1 MGQKLRIEEMNRLNE
16 AEFRDSQKIPVIVA
30 LDNVRSMHNVGAVF
44 RTADCFRI
52 EKIILGGFT
61 PVPPH
66 REITKTAI
74 GAESTVTWEHH
85 QDLQPVIESLSK
97 EGYTVCSL
105 EQVHDSTILN
115 NYPVNIQH
123 KYVLLL
129 GHEIKG
135 VSQDLIDL
143 SDVSL
148 EIPQYGTKHS
158 LNVSVAAGIALH
170 HLSMG
175 FWLSSTND

>member
-1 MGQKLRIEEMNRLNE
+1 MNRLNE
-16 AEFRDSQKIPVIVA
+16 AEFRDSEKIPVVVA

-74 GAESTVTWEHH
+74 GAELTVNWEHH
-85 QDLQPVIESLSK
+85 TDLIPVIRSLQK
-97 EGYTVCSL
+97 EGYTICSL
-105 EQVHDSTILN
+105 EQVTDSRILN
-115 NYPVNIQH
+115 EFPVDKEK

-135 VSQDLIDL
+135 VSQELVDL
-143 SDVSL
+143 SDAAL